1 MMENKLFEI
10 RVLYLDKNGSELKV
24 FRKDLAHFV
33 RLSLLF
39 DSNTCH
45 VQLPANAD
53 IREVES
59 GLNDILTRL
68 RAL

>member
-1 MMENKLFEI
+1 MENKLYEMKV
-10 RVLYLDKNGSELKV
+10 RYLNGVGEEVDKKV
-24 FRKDLAHFV
+24 AHFV

-45 VQLPANAD
+45 VQLPANED